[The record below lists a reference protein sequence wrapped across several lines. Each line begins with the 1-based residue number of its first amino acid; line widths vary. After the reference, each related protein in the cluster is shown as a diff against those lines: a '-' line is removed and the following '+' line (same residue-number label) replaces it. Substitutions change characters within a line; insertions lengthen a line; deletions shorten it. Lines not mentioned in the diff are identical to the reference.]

1 MSRSVSTPSEPAPFG
16 LIGHI
21 RVQPGRRAELAAILT
36 EGSDEMPGCVSY
48 VVAEDL
54 TDADGLWVTEVWQD
68 RAAHRAS
75 LELPSVQEAIERG
88 RPLIVEFDAFHE
100 TRPLGAGS

>member
-1 MSRSVSTPSEPAPFG
+1 VSTPSEAVPFG

-21 RVQPGRRAELAAILT
+21 KARSGRRAELAAILA
-36 EGSDEMPGCVSY
+36 EHSDSMPGCLSY

-54 TDADGLWVTEVWQD
+54 TDPDGLWVTEVW
-68 RAAHRAS
+68 RSREAHRAS
-75 LELPSVQEAIERG
+75 LELPAVQEAIARG

-100 TRPLGAGS
+100 TRPLGVAR

>member
-1 MSRSVSTPSEPAPFG
+1 MSTPSEPAEPFG

-21 RVQPGRRAELAAILT
+21 QVQPGHRADLAAILT
-36 EGSDEMPGCVSY
+36 EGSGEMPGCLSY

-54 TDADGLWVTEVWQD
+54 ADPDGLWVTELWTD

-75 LELPSVQEAIERG
+75 LDLPEVQAAIARG
-88 RPLIVEFDAFHE
+88 RPLIVGFDQFHE
-100 TRPLGAGS
+100 TRPLIPGVGR